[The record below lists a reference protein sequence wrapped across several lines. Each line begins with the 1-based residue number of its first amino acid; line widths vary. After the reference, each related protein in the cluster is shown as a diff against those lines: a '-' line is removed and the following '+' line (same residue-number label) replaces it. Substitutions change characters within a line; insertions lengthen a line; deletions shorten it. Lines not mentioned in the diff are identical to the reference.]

1 MAAREG
7 GHFFWSINLVFR
19 KSGVSLHPR
28 ISNTLKYID
37 YVRYFLWLRA
47 VRVVRDCACSW
58 TVCCRLEDVCKMACL
73 SDFMYHI
80 YSFVWNT
87 YIRKVLQVL
96 VLCHMLACYYI
107 CIAN

>member
-1 MAAREG
+1 M
-7 GHFFWSINLVFR
+7 
-19 KSGVSLHPR
+19 HPR
-28 ISNTLKYID
+28 ISNTLKYTD

-96 VLCHMLACYYI
+96 VLCHILACYYI